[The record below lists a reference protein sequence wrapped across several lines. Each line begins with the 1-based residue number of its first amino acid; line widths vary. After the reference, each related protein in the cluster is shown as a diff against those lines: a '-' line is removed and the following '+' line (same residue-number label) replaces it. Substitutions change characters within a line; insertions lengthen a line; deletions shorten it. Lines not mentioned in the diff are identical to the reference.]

1 MSTTGRAAFAGRVNQ
16 NVFYGWVMVAIAG
29 MGIFA
34 SGPGQSH
41 TFSVFVGPISEDLGI
56 SQTVLASAYA
66 IATLGAA
73 FVLPYLG
80 KIVDQWGARLSLI
93 GIVSILGL
101 ACLFFGAASGYLWL
115 ALGFGFLRFFG
126 QGAMM
131 LGSANLVSQWFSA
144 KRGFALSLMALGF
157 GLSMAVHPNLGQY
170 LIDTMGWR
178 QAWYTMGIITWAL
191 MLPPLILL
199 VFDKPEDLGLAP
211 DNAEVQPDA
220 PTPALTGLTLG
231 EALRHPTFYLAAI
244 SMFFIA
250 MLVTTLHYHQFNI
263 LTTNGL
269 GGEWA
274 GRSFTISAVVMVA
287 AMPLVGK
294 SLDRFKTRYVFA
306 AALMVQASSLVL
318 ASFATDIN
326 SLLIYAVVFGVNN
339 AFSMTMFGYVWPRF
353 FGRLHL
359 GRIQGTGQMIAVV
372 GASLGPIP
380 ISIAFDVWGDPSGML
395 HTLALAPIGAA
406 IAVFLFL
413 RTPEGVEAP
422 VGLE

>member
-1 MSTTGRAAFAGRVNQ
+1 M
-16 NVFYGWVMVAIAG
+16 
-29 MGIFA
+29 
-34 SGPGQSH
+34 
-41 TFSVFVGPISEDLGI
+41 
-56 SQTVLASAYA
+56 LASAYA
-66 IATLGAA
+66 MASLGAA
-73 FVLPYLG
+73 FALPYLG
-80 KIVDQWGARLSLI
+80 KIVDQRGARLSLI

-157 GLSMAVHPNLGQY
+157 GLSMAIHPNLGQY
-170 LIDTMGWR
+170 LISTLGWR
-178 QAWYTMGIITWAL
+178 EAWFALGLMTWLL

-211 DNAEVQPDA
+211 DNAEVQTAGNA
-220 PTPALTGLTLG
+220 PKLAGLTLG
-231 EALRHPTFYLAAI
+231 EALGHPTFYLASV
-244 SMFFIA
+244 SMFSIA

-263 LTTNGL
+263 LTRNGL
-269 GGEWA
+269 AEEWA
-274 GRSFTISAVVMVA
+274 GRSFTISAVVMVLT
-287 AMPLVGK
+287 MPLVGK
-294 SLDRFKTRYVFA
+294 SLDRFKTRQVFA
-306 AALMVQASSLVL
+306 AALTIQAASLVL
-318 ASFATDIN
+318 ASMATDIT
-326 SLLIYAVVFGVNN
+326 SLIFYAIVFGLNN
-339 AFSMTMFGYVWPRF
+339 AFSMTLFGYVWPRF

-380 ISIAFDVWGDPSGML
+380 ISLAFDIWGDPAGML
-395 HTLALAPIGAA
+395 RMLAVMPLCAA

-413 RTPEGVEAP
+413 RTPKGIEAP
-422 VGLE
+422 AGLD

>member
-1 MSTTGRAAFAGRVNQ
+1 MSTFSRSALAGRVNQ
-16 NVFYGWVMVAIAG
+16 HVFYGWVMVAIAG

-66 IATLGAA
+66 MATLGAA
-73 FVLPYLG
+73 FALPYLG

-157 GLSMAVHPNLGQY
+157 GLSMAIHPNLGQY
-170 LIDTMGWR
+170 LISTLGWR
-178 QAWYTMGIITWAL
+178 EAWFTLGLMTWLL
-191 MLPPLILL
+191 MLPPLVLL
-199 VFDKPEDLGLAP
+199 VFDKPEDLDLAP
-211 DNAEVQPDA
+211 DNVEIQKSGEKPK
-220 PTPALTGLTLG
+220 LTGLTLG
-231 EALRHPTFYLAAI
+231 EALRHPTFYLAAV
-244 SMFFIA
+244 SMFSIA

-263 LTTNGL
+263 LTLNGL
-269 GGEWA
+269 AEEWA
-274 GRSFTISAVVMVA
+274 ARSFTISAVVMVLC
-287 AMPLVGK
+287 MPLVGR
-294 SLDRFKTRYVFA
+294 SLDRFKTRRVFA
-306 AALMVQASSLVL
+306 AALTVQAASLVL
-318 ASFATDIN
+318 ASMATDIT
-326 SLLIYAVVFGVNN
+326 SLVVYAVVFGLNN

-380 ISIAFDVWGDPSGML
+380 ISLAFDIWGDPAGML
-395 HTLALAPIGAA
+395 RVLALAPLCAA

-413 RTPEGVEAP
+413 RTPKGVDTPA
-422 VGLE
+422 GLE

>member
-1 MSTTGRAAFAGRVNQ
+1 MNMSGRAALAGRVNQ
-16 NVFYGWVMVAIAG
+16 SVFYGWVMVAIAG

-66 IATLGAA
+66 MATLGAA

-80 KIVDQWGARLSLI
+80 KIVDQFGARLSLI

-131 LGSANLVSQWFSA
+131 LGSANLVSQWFNA

-170 LIDTMGWR
+170 LIDVMGWR
-178 QAWYTMGIITWAL
+178 NAWFALGVITWAL

-211 DNAEVQPDA
+211 DNAEVQPNA
-220 PTPALTGLTLG
+220 PKAELNVLTLG

-244 SMFFIA
+244 SMFLIA

-263 LTTNGL
+263 LTLNGL
-269 GGEWA
+269 AGEWA
-274 GRSFTISAVVMVA
+274 GRSFTISAVVMVLT
-287 AMPLVGK
+287 MTLVGK
-294 SLDRFKTRYVFA
+294 SLDRFKTRRVFA
-306 AALMVQASSLVL
+306 AALTVQAASLAL
-318 ASFATDIN
+318 ASFATDIP
-326 SLLIYAVVFGVNN
+326 SLIVYAVVFGLNN
-339 AFSMTMFGYVWPRF
+339 AFSMTLFGYVWPRF

-359 GRIQGTGQMIAVV
+359 GRIQGAGQMIAVV

-380 ISIAFDVWGDPSGML
+380 ISIAFDVWGDPAGML
-395 HTLALAPIGAA
+395 QALALAPICAA
-406 IAVFLFL
+406 AAVFFFL
-413 RTPEGVEAP
+413 KTPQGVEAP
-422 VGLE
+422 KGLE

>member
-1 MSTTGRAAFAGRVNQ
+1 MSMSGRAALAGRVNQ
-16 NVFYGWVMVAIAG
+16 SFFYGWVMVAIAG

-66 IATLGAA
+66 MATLGAA

-157 GLSMAVHPNLGQY
+157 GLSMAIHPNLGQY
-170 LIDTMGWR
+170 LIDVMGWR
-178 QAWYTMGIITWAL
+178 NAWFTLGIITWAL

-199 VFDKPEDLGLAP
+199 VFDKPEDLDLAP
-211 DNAEVQPDA
+211 DNAEVVRDA
-220 PTPALTGLTLG
+220 PKPALTGLTLG
-231 EALRHPTFYLAAI
+231 EALRHPTFYLAST
-244 SMFFIA
+244 SMFLIA

-263 LTTNGL
+263 LTMNGL
-269 GGEWA
+269 AEEWA
-274 GRSFTISAVVMVA
+274 GRSFTISAVVMVLT
-287 AMPLVGK
+287 MTLVGK
-294 SLDRFKTRYVFA
+294 SLDRFKTRRVFA
-306 AALMVQASSLVL
+306 AGLTVQAASLVL
-318 ASFATDIN
+318 ASFATDTA
-326 SLLIYAVVFGVNN
+326 SLIVYAVVFGLNN
-339 AFSMTMFGYVWPRF
+339 AFSMTLFGYVWPRF

-395 HTLALAPIGAA
+395 QTLALAPICAA
-406 IAVFLFL
+406 IAVFFFL
-413 RTPEGVEAP
+413 KTPEGVEAP
-422 VGLE
+422 AGLE